1 MPPNAPE
8 NSSMPLTDTACKTA
22 KPREDGK
29 PLRLSD
35 EKGMYLEVMPN
46 GSKY

>member
-1 MPPNAPE
+1 MPP
-8 NSSMPLTDTACKTA
+8 MPLTATACKNA

-46 GSKY
+46 V